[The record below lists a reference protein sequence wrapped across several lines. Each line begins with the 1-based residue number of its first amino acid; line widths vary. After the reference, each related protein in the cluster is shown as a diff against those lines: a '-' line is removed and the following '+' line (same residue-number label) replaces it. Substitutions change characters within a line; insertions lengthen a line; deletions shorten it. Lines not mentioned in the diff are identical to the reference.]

1 MKITILA
8 VGKLK
13 EKYLSEGIKEY
24 LKRMTP
30 YAKVD
35 IQEIPDEPCPENASP
50 ATEDQ
55 VRQKE
60 ADRLLKKLRPNTFV
74 IVLDPRGTMHS
85 SEEMA
90 ANLQTLALNG
100 RSDITFIIGG
110 SVGLAPSVV
119 ERADMLLSFSKLI
132 FPHQLMRLM
141 LLEQVYRWFK
151 IMKGEPYH
159 K

>member
-1 MKITILA
+1 MQ
-8 VGKLK
+8 G
-13 EKYLSEGIKEY
+13 EGHF
-24 LKRMTP
+24 
-30 YAKVD
+30 
-35 IQEIPDEPCPENASP
+35 
-50 ATEDQ
+50 
-55 VRQKE
+55 QKE
-60 ADRLLKKLRPNTFV
+60 ADRLLKKLRPGTFV
-74 IVLDPRGTMHS
+74 IALDPRGTMHS

-110 SVGLAPSVV
+110 SAGLAPSVV

-141 LLEQVYRWFK
+141 LTEQVYRWFK
-151 IMKGEPYH
+151 MMKGEPYH

>member
-13 EKYLSEGIKEY
+13 EKYLTEGIKEY
-24 LKRMTP
+24 LKRLTP

-35 IQEIPDEPCPENASP
+35 IQEIPDESCPENASP

-60 ADRLLKKLRPNTFV
+60 ADRLLKKLRPSTFV
-74 IVLDPRGTMHS
+74 IALDPRGTMHS

-100 RSDITFIIGG
+100 RSDITLIIGG
-110 SVGLAPSVV
+110 SVGLAPPVV

-141 LLEQVYRWFK
+141 LMEQIYRWFK
-151 IMKGEPYH
+151 IIKNEPYH